1 MAGALA
7 IHRPGHHLRHV
18 SKHHEGGR
26 AVARLGGAYRA
37 PANSEEARSRTYDP
51 RRLALVK
58 DHAVPIRPTRP
69 TVTEISPIVRRRT
82 SVTVPAGHHQ
92 AADVPEQHGLTTSD
106 RAPSRRYPPSCR
118 WTLLARLEPGAVQE
132 VAGNGNPQV
141 PPSPL
146 SWSLER
152 VSRLGLV
159 STEARPGNSP
169 PTGFLPKG
177 RLRLSPNRPILIVP
191 HLGGR
196 IGAMNLLRPITG
208 NTPPPR
214 RRCWAPDLA
223 RDPPSKTS
231 RPT

>member
-26 AVARLGGAYRA
+26 AVPRLGGAYRA

-92 AADVPEQHGLTTSD
+92 AADFPNSTASLPVTEHRHGD
-106 RAPSRRYPPSCR
+106 IP
-118 WTLLARLEPGAVQE
+118 
-132 VAGNGNPQV
+132 
-141 PPSPL
+141 
-146 SWSLER
+146 
-152 VSRLGLV
+152 
-159 STEARPGNSP
+159 RP
-169 PTGFLPKG
+169 
-177 RLRLSPNRPILIVP
+177 V
-191 HLGGR
+191 GGR
-196 IGAMNLLRPITG
+196 SWLGWNQERF
-208 NTPPPR
+208 R
-214 RRCWAPDLA
+214 
-223 RDPPSKTS
+223 K
-231 RPT
+231 